1 MKRGKPEADYEWHST
16 KRPAPD
22 VRCGPAGAPT
32 SERAMGAREIWRGG
46 NNPRQ
51 TSEPPPSRGHAAAV
65 AHAGSAPQSMPTA
78 QIEALLL
85 ERERARA
92 RKDFRTA
99 DEIRQQ
105 LGAAGVR
112 ILDASGITGA
122 PVLDDG
128 KVVGILSQTDL
139 LYKVPAERPGRE
151 MHRELRARERERTSW
166 YLAPFPSSLPP
177 HQSQRRSPDP
187 RLLCCCEVAGRA
199 SLKLGG
205 EGAASVRYAEN
216 TVRLRKIEAQ
226 RASR

>member
-1 MKRGKPEADYEWHST
+1 MCMLLWTTAALVAALPASRPALGGRAARSPQPCLLAERPSWLGFMGRKEQNWPGHDEIVSRFMKADVVFLKPEDDLMS
-16 KRPAPD
+16 
-22 VRCGPAGAPT
+22 
-32 SERAMGAREIWRGG
+32 
-46 NNPRQ
+46 
-51 TSEPPPSRGHAAAV
+51 AA
-65 AHAGSAPQSMPTA
+65 
-78 QIEALLL
+78 
-85 ERERARA
+85 
-92 RKDFRTA
+92 
-99 DEIRQQ
+99 
-105 LGAAGVR
+105 R

-139 LYKVPAERPGRE
+139 LYKVPAERLGRE
-151 MHRELRARERERTSW
+151 MHRELRARARERTSW
-166 YLAPFPSSLPP
+166 CLAPFPSSLPP